1 MPSPPAPLPAASH
14 RQPLPTHHLR
24 GQEVPPTFDTLFRDV
39 RLAVARVLQLPPES
53 RAREEPL
60 LISLA
65 GRALGRYGNPDRAA
79 LPPPLKQIDA
89 FAQVSNRP
97 ESLTQYLDAR
107 RNELGLDDEGDDR
120 DGIGEPSPDDDRDS
134 DEDAIGS
141 EHPKSPSLGPTGS
154 PAGAHPPFP
163 RSSFSSFSS
172 PWHAKRTP
180 GNTTV
185 SSPEPRSTVSAPP
198 HRHSERKSA
207 NTSNGVVRPFCH
219 ALLARRVILSP
230 RKNLTFTGD
239 DRCTNCIMRNNPTC
253 VVNSSR
259 QRCDSCFAKR
269 HRCSKVLTPPTRPT
283 RDKSAST
290 KGKAAADADE
300 SASTRAPKRKRTNT
314 EDDTKRTES
323 VKRPA
328 RPTRP
333 AAAASAAGASAS
345 ASAPVQRPPMQKKP
359 AMQNGNAATSA
370 SAAGNLSL
378 AALAA
383 SASRAPRAPTGAAH
397 TQARSGHQYYQE
409 KLQVISGILG
419 MVQNAVKELQD
430 QVTAD
435 MASGAR

>member
-154 PAGAHPPFP
+154 PAG
-163 RSSFSSFSS
+163 
-172 PWHAKRTP
+172 
-180 GNTTV
+180 NTTV

-207 NTSNGVVRPFCH
+207 NTSNGV
-219 ALLARRVILSP
+219 
-230 RKNLTFTGD
+230 NLTFTGD

>member
-1 MPSPPAPLPAASH
+1 MPTPPAPPPAASH
-14 RQPLPTHHLR
+14 RQPLPAHHLR
-24 GQEVPPTFDTLFRDV
+24 GQEIPTTFEALFRHV
-39 RLAVARVLQLPPES
+39 RLEVARLLQMPPEH
-53 RAREEPL
+53 RARDESL

-89 FAQVSNRP
+89 YAQVPDRP
-97 ESLTQYLDAR
+97 ESLIQYLDAR

-141 EHPKSPSLGPTGS
+141 EHPSPSLGPTAS
-154 PAGAHPPFP
+154 PL
-163 RSSFSSFSS
+163 
-172 PWHAKRTP
+172 

-198 HRHSERKSA
+198 HRNSDKKSA
-207 NTSNGVVRPFCH
+207 STANGVNH
-219 ALLARRVILSP
+219 
-230 RKNLTFTGD
+230 TFTGD

-290 KGKAAADADE
+290 KGKAADADE
-300 SASTRAPKRKRTNT
+300 GTSARAPKRKRTNT
-314 EDDTKRTES
+314 EDETKRTEAA
-323 VKRPA
+323 KRPA

-333 AAAASAAGASAS
+333 AAAAGTSAS
-345 ASAPVQRPPMQKKP
+345 ASAPVQRPPPPKKP
-359 AMQNGNAATSA
+359 AMQNGNAAASS
-370 SAAGNLSL
+370 SAAGSLSL

-419 MVQNAVKELQD
+419 MVQTAVKELQD

-435 MASGAR
+435 MAAGAR